1 MSHATLTLLRHGQSE
16 WNRVGRFQGWTDVGL
31 SPEGE
36 VEAARVGRLLR
47 EQGYVF
53 DSCFTSVLRRSTDT
67 TRIVL
72 DALSQGRVPVEESW
86 RLNER
91 HYGAL
96 QGLGPV
102 SSVCRYGLQVLRCQ
116 RRFDARPPALGLD
129 DPRFPGNDPR
139 YCELSREELPR
150 SESLHD
156 TVRRM
161 LPFWERSIVPELER
175 GARVLVV
182 SHKNTLRGLLK
193 HLEGRTDADIRKIR
207 VPTCRP
213 IVLEFD
219 RDLAIVGRRVLE
231 VGHAKETGRD
241 DRPGAR

>member
-31 SPEGE
+31 SPAGE

-47 EQGYVF
+47 ERGYRF

-72 DALSQGRVPVEESW
+72 EVLSQERVPIQESW

-102 SSVCRYGLQVLRCQ
+102 SSVCRYGLQVFRCQ
-116 RRFDARPPALGLD
+116 RSFDARPPALGLD

-139 YCELSREELPR
+139 YSELSREELPR

-161 LPFWERSIVPELER
+161 LPFWERSILPELER
-175 GARVLVV
+175 GAKVLVV

-193 HLEGRTDADIRKIR
+193 HLEGRMDDDIRRIS

-213 IVLEFD
+213 IVFEFN
-219 RDLAIVGRRVLE
+219 RDMTIVDRRVLE
-231 VGHAKETGRD
+231 VDRAQETERY
-241 DRPGAR
+241 DRSGAR

>member
-16 WNRVGRFQGWTDVGL
+16 WNRIGRFQGWTDVGL
-31 SPEGE
+31 SPAGE
-36 VEAARVGRLLR
+36 EEAARAGRLFR
-47 EQGYVF
+47 ERGYRF

-72 DALSQGRVPVEESW
+72 EVLSQERIPIEESW

-96 QGLGPV
+96 QGLGPI
-102 SSVCRYGLQVLRCQ
+102 SSVFRYGLQVLRCQ
-116 RRFDARPPALGLD
+116 RRFDARPPALRLD

-139 YCELSREELPR
+139 YAELPREEIPR

-156 TVRRM
+156 TYSRM
-161 LPFWERSIVPELER
+161 LPFWEQSILPELER

-193 HLEGRTDADIRKIR
+193 HLEGRADADIRKIA
-207 VPTCRP
+207 VPTCSP
-213 IVLEFD
+213 IVFEFD
-219 RDLAIVGRRVLE
+219 RDMTVVGRRLLD
-231 VGHAKETGRD
+231 GDRAQETGQH